1 MRTIEGLD
9 AAKHPEWIPALE
21 RFVEDGLLRSR
32 NDTDHP
38 VYALTERGTEV
49 CDAILEEII

>member
-9 AAKHPEWIPALE
+9 AAKHPEWIPTLE
-21 RFVEDGLLRSR
+21 RFVGDGLLRRR